1 MGVWEHG
8 WRQGW
13 IEGFSIFMA
22 CVIIVVVTS
31 GNNYVKEKQFQQL
44 VAKASEDYVAVYRGN
59 EGETQTIRVE
69 KLVVGD
75 IIKLETGQK
84 IPADCIVIKASD
96 LETDEASLTGEPE
109 SMHKSALTEDNLNH
123 GADPFIFSQTLITQ
137 GQGLAV
143 VCAVGTKTRSGR
155 AEEKLS
161 IEG

>member
-1 MGVWEHG
+1 MENFNDLILQVLIAAAVLELIMGVWEHG

-44 VAKASEDYVAVYRGN
+44 VAKASEDYVAVYRGT

-75 IIKLETGQK
+75 IIKLETG
-84 IPADCIVIKASD
+84 
-96 LETDEASLTGEPE
+96 
-109 SMHKSALTEDNLNH
+109 
-123 GADPFIFSQTLITQ
+123 
-137 GQGLAV
+137 
-143 VCAVGTKTRSGR
+143 
-155 AEEKLS
+155 
-161 IEG
+161 